1 MRTGSAPVWAVEL
14 TKLVCAE
21 AQAGL
26 PRVLRWRRAS
36 RDASTGLTN
45 RRLGSIAVTAGH
57 DAADARHTLLHEL
70 AHWLTPEIRRRG
82 GGEPVHHGAA
92 YYGIAIPLYRRHQP
106 DLLDALRRE
115 AAHYPSVL
123 RHAAGMRLPEAATLV
138 AERREL
144 RLHRYPLAGRAVW
157 RILVPEH
164 PVRLARDG
172 RWYVCAI
179 CGRRLIGR
187 ALRRAARRGPRE
199 RHTLWTRLPLEAAG

>member
-1 MRTGSAPVWAVEL
+1 MRTGSAPAWAVEL
-14 TKLVCAE
+14 TQLVCAE

-26 PRVLRWRRAS
+26 PRVLRWRRAA

-45 RRLGSIAVTAGH
+45 RRLGSIAVTAGD

-70 AHWLTPEIRRRG
+70 AHWLTPEIRRRRRG
-82 GGEPVHHGAA
+82 QRVHHGAA
-92 YYGIAIPLYRRHQP
+92 FYGIAIPLYRLHQH

-115 AAHYPSVL
+115 VAHYPSVL
-123 RHAAGMRLPEAATLV
+123 RHAAGMGLPEAATLV

-144 RLHRYPLAGRAVW
+144 RHHAYPLAGRAVW
-157 RILVPEH
+157 RIQVPEH
-164 PVRLARDG
+164 SVRLVREG
-172 RWYVCAI
+172 RWYVCAS

-187 ALRRAARRGPRE
+187 ALQRAARRGARE